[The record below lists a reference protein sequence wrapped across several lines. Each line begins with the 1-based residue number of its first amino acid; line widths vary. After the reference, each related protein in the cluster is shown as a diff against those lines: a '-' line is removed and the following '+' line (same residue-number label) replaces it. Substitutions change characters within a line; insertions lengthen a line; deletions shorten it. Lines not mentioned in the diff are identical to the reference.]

1 MSAARTFAQKVLERT
16 SGESG
21 VKPGDIVD
29 AYPDLYMSHVA
40 SWRCIKTLEKMPGA
54 TLYAPERI
62 AMVMDHLSPAQSS
75 KTAAHHQ
82 LCRAF
87 AAEHGIEKFWDV
99 SAGIA
104 HLVLMENGHIL
115 PGNLIIGTDSHST
128 IYGALGAFGTG
139 VGFSEITATWV
150 TGKLWMK
157 VPESIR
163 VQIEGP
169 LPAGVYPKDV
179 MLKLIGEL
187 GADGATY
194 CSVEYHGA
202 WAEGL
207 SVSERAT
214 LCNLSMEMGAKNAVV
229 PTDRVTE
236 AYLSER
242 GVTPDSYDPLLPD
255 PDASYRETVEIDG
268 RTLAPQVAC
277 PHTVDNVKPIDEVAG
292 TELDQVF
299 IGSCANAKYDD
310 LAQAAAILK
319 GHTID
324 PSVRLIVT
332 PGSKQILTRA
342 VNDGI
347 VTTLLDAGALITN
360 PGCGACAGDG
370 GVMAD
375 GERTLSTANRNFR
388 GRMGSYEAE
397 IFLASPATAAASAIT
412 GRITDPREFVTG
424 GGSAGERSAEVPA

>member
-1 MSAARTFAQKVLERT
+1 MSAPRTFAQKVLERT
-16 SGESG
+16 SGVSG
-21 VKPGDIVD
+21 VQPGDIVD

-40 SWRCIKTLEKMPGA
+40 SWRCIKTLEKMPGR
-54 TLYAPERI
+54 TLYAPDRI
-62 AMVMDHLSPAQSS
+62 AMVMDHLSPAQTS
-75 KTAAHHQ
+75 KTATNHQ

-87 AAEHGIEKFWDV
+87 AAEHGIKKFWDV
-99 SAGIA
+99 NAGIA

-163 VQIEGP
+163 IAVDGP

-179 MLKLIGEL
+179 MLRLIGQM
-187 GADGATY
+187 GADGGTY
-194 CSVEYHGA
+194 CSLEFHGA

-207 SVSERAT
+207 SVSERST

-229 PTDRVTE
+229 PADAVTE
-236 AYLSER
+236 AYLAER
-242 GVTPDSYDPLLPD
+242 GVAPDAYDPQLPD
-255 PDASYRETVEIDG
+255 EGAVYRESIEIDG
-268 RTLAPQVAC
+268 RTLVPQVAC
-277 PHTVDNVKPIDEVAG
+277 PHTVDNVKPIGDVAG

-310 LAQAAAILK
+310 LAEAASILK

-324 PSVRLIVT
+324 SGVRLIVT
-332 PGSKQILTRA
+332 PGSKEILMRA

-347 VTTLLDAGALITN
+347 ISTLLEAGALITN

-412 GRITDPREFVTG
+412 GRITDPREFVG
-424 GGSAGERSAEVPA
+424 AAKPVEVMA